1 MTLQIINASLME
13 HTGVHKMLQHGHYLE
28 LYYFECGLLIELKFT
43 GKDCMYVA
51 ATMHNVAKSGIAYV
65 WFSVT
70 S

>member
-1 MTLQIINASLME
+1 
-13 HTGVHKMLQHGHYLE
+13 MLQYGHYLE

-43 GKDCMYVA
+43 VKDCMYVA